1 MSAPFAIAVHGGAG
15 PLTPDDQPEAARQG
29 CLLAARAG
37 YVLLRS
43 GASALDAV
51 VEAVAILEDDP
62 LFNAGTGSVLNE
74 EGEVEMD
81 ASVMEGE
88 HLRAGAVALVRT
100 VKNPVRLARAVME
113 RTPHLFLAG
122 SGASAL
128 AREAGLQ
135 EQDPRA
141 FVVPRMAARWERER
155 LKRQPPLPP
164 APGTVGAVA
173 LDARGHLA
181 AATST
186 GGTSFKRRGR
196 IGDTPL
202 IGCGT
207 YADDRAGAA
216 SATGHGESIIRV
228 VLAREACRAA
238 EDGLPAALAAEA
250 ALARLERVS
259 GSAGLI
265 FIDCAGNAGVRCNT
279 ERMACAW
286 IDATGAE
293 RFAFTRG
300 ELEGVA

>member
-1 MSAPFAIAVHGGAG
+1 MSATFAIAVHGGAG
-15 PLTPDDQPEAARQG
+15 PITPDDQAEASRHG

-37 YVLLRS
+37 HVLLRS

-74 EGEVEMD
+74 GGEVEMD

-88 HLRAGAVALVRT
+88 QLRAGAVALVRT
-100 VKNPVRLARAVME
+100 VKNPIRLARAVME
-113 RTPHLFLAG
+113 RTQHVFLAG
-122 SGASAL
+122 GGARAL
-128 AREAGLQ
+128 AQEAGLQ

-155 LKRQPPLPP
+155 LKRQALPP

-173 LDARGHLA
+173 LDVNGHVA

-186 GGTSFKRRGR
+186 GGTSFKKRGR

-207 YADDRAGAA
+207 YADDRLGAA

-228 VLAREACRAA
+228 VLAKAACDAIEEGLSAERAA
-238 EDGLPAALAAEA
+238 AAAIS
-250 ALARLERVS
+250 RLERVR
-259 GSAGLI
+259 GAAGLI
-265 FIDCAGNAGVRCNT
+265 LVDRQGGIGLACNT
-279 ERMACAW
+279 ERMARAW
-286 IDATGAE
+286 IDAQGTE
-293 RFAFTRG
+293 RSAFTRDG
-300 ELEGVA
+300 L

>member
-1 MSAPFAIAVHGGAG
+1 VSATFAIAVHGGAG
-15 PLTPDDQPEAARQG
+15 PFTPDDQPAAMERG
-29 CLLAARAG
+29 CVLAARAG
-37 YVLLRS
+37 HVLLRS

-74 EGEVEMD
+74 HGEVEMD

-88 HLRAGAVALVRT
+88 KLRAGAVALVRT

-113 RTPHLFLAG
+113 RTAHLFLAG
-122 SGASAL
+122 SGARAL
-128 AREAGLQ
+128 AQEAGLQ

-155 LKRQPPLPP
+155 LKRHPLPA

-173 LDARGHLA
+173 LDAHGHVA

-186 GGTSFKRRGR
+186 GGTSFKKRGR

-207 YADDRAGAA
+207 YADDRTGAA
-216 SATGHGESIIRV
+216 SATGHGEAIIKV
-228 VLAREACRAA
+228 VLAKAACDAVEEGFSAERAV
-238 EDGLPAALAAEA
+238 AAAI
-250 ALARLERVS
+250 ARLERV
-259 GSAGLI
+259 GGGAGLI
-265 FIDCAGNAGVRCNT
+265 LIDRQGGIGVSCNT
-279 ERMACAW
+279 ERMARAW
-286 IDATGAE
+286 IDASGTE
-293 RFAFTRG
+293 RSAFTRG
-300 ELEGVA
+300 GP

>member
-1 MSAPFAIAVHGGAG
+1 MSATIAIAVHGGAG
-15 PLTPDDQPEAARQG
+15 PLTPDDQPGPSERG

-37 YVLLRS
+37 HVLLRS

-74 EGEVEMD
+74 DGEVEMD

-88 HLRAGAVALVRT
+88 QLRAGAVAMVRT
-100 VKNPVRLARAVME
+100 VKNPIRLARAVME

-122 SGASAL
+122 SGAGAL
-128 AREAGLQ
+128 AREVGLQ

-141 FVVPRMAARWERER
+141 FVVPRMAARWEQER
-155 LKRQPPLPP
+155 VRRQALPP

-173 LDARGHLA
+173 VDQKGHVA

-186 GGTSFKRRGR
+186 GGTSYKKRGR
-196 IGDTPL
+196 IGDSPL

-207 YADDRAGAA
+207 YADDRTGAA

-228 VLAREACRAA
+228 VLSKAACDAIEGGVSAQR
-238 EDGLPAALAAEA
+238 AAEA
-250 ALARLERVS
+250 AIARLERV
-259 GSAGLI
+259 GGKAGLI
-265 FIDCAGNAGVRCNT
+265 LIDRAGGIGLACNT
-279 ERMACAW
+279 ERMTRAW
-286 IDATGAE
+286 IDAAGAE
-293 RFAFTRG
+293 RSAFTRG
-300 ELEGVA
+300 GL